1 MYKNILFL
9 FCLLLVIDI
18 SIRLNN
24 NDYKKALDECIY
36 EVSNKCSM
44 SIDYAILLE
53 KENSVLNKKFSN
65 CRNSLNKK

>member
-9 FCLLLVIDI
+9 FCLLLIIDI

-44 SIDYAILLE
+44 SIEYAILLE
-53 KENSVLNKKFSN
+53 KENSILNKKFSN

>member
-9 FCLLLVIDI
+9 FCLLLIIDI
-18 SIRLNN
+18 SVRLNN

-44 SIDYAILLE
+44 SIEYAILLE
-53 KENSVLNKKFSN
+53 KENSILNKKFSN